1 LESVRWVRVV
11 IYNQTGIKEAFIE
24 KRALSTLLNGQLLK
38 VVAYLHLA
46 GLHNVFFVLLINVA
60 PCRYQGV

>member
-1 LESVRWVRVV
+1 MKIVGISSLGQSRV

-38 VVAYLHLA
+38 VVA
-46 GLHNVFFVLLINVA
+46 LIPLRDKEVTD
-60 PCRYQGV
+60 R